1 MGFKDDSKICGLK
14 TMWNNYLLECRKTVE
29 RTDLGG
35 AGYTDLIWALL
46 ILRCLLD
53 IQMGMFSR

>member
-1 MGFKDDSKICGLK
+1 MLSRLGWVGFKDDSKICGLK

-35 AGYTDLIWALL
+35 RGTQI
-46 ILRCLLD
+46 
-53 IQMGMFSR
+53 

>member
-1 MGFKDDSKICGLK
+1 MEQLLTGVQEDCGK
-14 TMWNNYLLECRKTVE
+14 NRF
-29 RTDLGG
+29 GG

>member
-35 AGYTDLIWALL
+35 GGVHRFDLGLVNFKMPTGYSNGDV
-46 ILRCLLD
+46 
-53 IQMGMFSR
+53 Q